1 VARTTPIERY
11 RNIGIMAHI
20 DAGKTTTTERVLFY
34 TGVSHKI
41 GEVHDGA
48 AVMDWMEQEQ
58 ERGIT
63 ITSAATTCFWEGMNQ
78 QFEQHRINI
87 IDTPGHV
94 DFTIEV
100 ERSLRV
106 LDGAVTVLCAVG
118 GVEPQT
124 ETVWRQGNKY
134 NVPRMIFVNKMD
146 RIGAGFLRVVE
157 QVRERL
163 GANAV
168 PIQLPIGAEDEFA
181 GVIDLL
187 SMKAIYWEEENMGT
201 SHETRDIPEELQ
213 AEANIWREKMVE
225 AAAEAN
231 EELLEKFIE
240 NGELTAKD
248 IQEGLRVRTLAG
260 DLVVAMCGS
269 AFKNKGVQAMLD
281 GVIDYMPSPLDVPAI
296 TGVLEDGST
305 GERPADDSA
314 PFAALAFKIA
324 TDPFVGNLT
333 FFRVYSG
340 VLNSGDTI
348 YNPVKSKKERIG
360 RILQMHSNDR
370 QEIKEVRAGDIA
382 AAVGLKDVTTGD
394 TLVNPKH
401 LITLER
407 MEFPDPVISVAV
419 EPRTHAD
426 QEKMGIALQKLAKED
441 PSFRIHTDEDSGQT
455 IISGMGELHLDI
467 IVDRMKREFTVE
479 ANVGKPQVAYRETI
493 RKTVEQEG
501 KFVRQ
506 SGGRGQYGHVYL
518 KLEPREPG
526 EGYEFVNSIV
536 GGVVPKEYIGA
547 VDKGVQEQLES
558 GVIAGFPVVDVKVTL
573 YDGSYHDVDS
583 SEMAFKIAGS
593 MGFRQGALKAD
604 PVLLE
609 PIMKVEVVTPE
620 EYMGDVMGDLNRRR
634 GLPQGMDD
642 SPSGKVIRAE
652 IPLAEM
658 FGYATDLRSMS
669 QGRAVYSMEFL
680 KYKEVPDNVADVV
693 MKKAS

>member
-63 ITSAATTCFWEGMNQ
+63 ITSAATTCFWTGMDK
-78 QFEQHRINI
+78 QFDEHRINI

-106 LDGAVTVLCAVG
+106 LDGAITVLCSVG

-134 NVPRMIFVNKMD
+134 HVPRMIFVNKMD
-146 RIGAGFLRVVE
+146 RAGANFLRVVN

-163 GANAV
+163 GANTV
-168 PIQLPIGAEDEFA
+168 PIQLPIGAEEHFE
-181 GVIDLL
+181 GVIDLIR
-187 SMKAIYWEEENMGT
+187 MRAIYWDESNMGMT
-201 SHETRDIPEELQ
+201 YEAREIPDEMLD
-213 AEANIWREKMVE
+213 EAKGWREKMVE
-225 AAAEAN
+225 AAAEGN
-231 EELLEKFIE
+231 EELLDKFLE
-240 NGELTAKD
+240 SGELSED
-248 IQEGLRVRTLAG
+248 EIRLGLRKLTLSGAV
-260 DLVVAMCGS
+260 VVAMCGS

-281 GVIDYMPSPLDVPAI
+281 AVVDFMPSPIDVPAI
-296 TGVLEDGST
+296 VGHIDDETEA
-305 GERPADDSA
+305 ERHADDNE

-348 YNPVKSKKERIG
+348 YNPVKGKKERIG

-370 QEIKEVRAGDIA
+370 KEIKEVRAGDIA
-382 AAVGLKDVTTGD
+382 SAVGLKDVTTGD
-394 TLVNPKH
+394 TLCDLKQR
-401 LITLER
+401 ITLER
-407 MEFPDPVISVAV
+407 MDFPEPVISVAV
-419 EPRTHAD
+419 EPKTKVD
-426 QEKMGIALQKLAKED
+426 QDKMGLALQKLAKED
-441 PSFRIHTDEDSGQT
+441 PSFRVHTDEESGQT

-467 IVDRMKREFTVE
+467 IVDRMKREFKVD

-493 RKTVEQEG
+493 RKTVKQEG

-518 KLEPREPG
+518 EIEPLPAG
-526 EGYEFVNSIV
+526 EGYEFVNAIV
-536 GGVVPKEYIGA
+536 GGVVPREYIPA
-547 VDKGVQEQLES
+547 VDRGVQEQMEN
-558 GVIAGFPVVDVKVTL
+558 GVVAGYPVVDCRVTL

-593 MGFRQGALKAD
+593 MGFREGALKAD
-604 PVLLE
+604 AVLLE

-620 EYMGDVMGDLNRRR
+620 DYMGDVMGDLNRRR

-642 SPSGKVIRAE
+642 TPAGKTIRAE
-652 IPLAEM
+652 VPLAEM

-669 QGRAVYSMEFL
+669 QGRAVYSMEFQ
-680 KYKEVPDNVADVV
+680 KYAEVPQSVADLV
-693 MKKAS
+693 MRKAS